1 MLPICKKWG
10 SRCVLSLLC
19 ILFIPFEKNK
29 CLTESFHVA
38 TELRFVLFLHAVLG
52 RLISYNRITSVWSE
66 RVVSSVSSDMDWRLT
81 VSFLFVLFHPPQH
94 QFSKGFAFAASPG
107 EIKSSFRCITSI
119 SIAHAQFLNVCP
131 TARLSLHLRFNRH
144 YASSVSGQWGH
155 KMHRIRFKERHQI
168 WKSRLLCLDYLSG
181 QISWSSQL
189 ISNSHESHSLP

>member
-1 MLPICKKWG
+1 MFCHYYAYYLF
-10 SRCVLSLLC
+10 LL
-19 ILFIPFEKNK
+19 KNK

-66 RVVSSVSSDMDWRLT
+66 RVVSSVSSYMDRRLT
-81 VSFLFVLFHPPQH
+81 VFFLFVLFHPPQH

-107 EIKSSFRCITSI
+107 EIKSSFWCITSI

-144 YASSVSGQWGH
+144 YASPVSGQWGH

-168 WKSRLLCLDYLSG
+168 RKSRLLCPDYLTG
-181 QISWSSQL
+181 QICWSNQL
-189 ISNSHESHSLP
+189 ISNSQESHSLP